1 MLRYFLFITY
11 CIFSHSLFSQTNSEC
26 EKLIKLADSLYYSNP
41 DSSYLVSK
49 ESEKCALKS
58 QDQKLIAQSA
68 IYIGRYLLLKSDLE
82 EASIK
87 FNEAASIYTNLGDW
101 SGMGSVLKLK
111 SNLQSRIGNE
121 PESLRLLN
129 EAVLM
134 YKKGHNSKGM
144 NSSLLNLSYRYI
156 QQKNFTKAENIL
168 NEIELQLDSL
178 SKSNHYFFHQNKGI
192 LYLETNRL
200 DEAFVQLSL
209 AHLKAIEGKMLDS
222 EATILK
228 YMGSY
233 YRLDKQYS
241 ESKQHLD
248 KSISIATI
256 NHLDHELSETYEE
269 LILLYKDMGNYT
281 EAYNTLVLQTKLK
294 NKLVNIEKINT
305 ISLLEKKLAVSEKEK
320 EIEKEKLNSQ
330 KVKTRNQLLTYILIA
345 VGIFCLFIVYLFFK
359 TRTLKNEISIQ
370 NDKLE
375 EKNNIIE
382 EKSRGIM
389 DSIHYAKRIQ
399 KSLLPTDI
407 YIDKSLNRL
416 KNNKKN

>member
-1 MLRYFLFITY
+1 M
-11 CIFSHSLFSQTNSEC
+11 
-26 EKLIKLADSLYYSNP
+26 KLADSLYYSNP
-41 DSSYLVSK
+41 DSSYLVSI
-49 ESEKCALKS
+49 ECEKCALKS

-87 FNEAASIYTNLGDW
+87 FNEAASIYTNLSDW

-134 YKKGHNSKGM
+134 YKKGGNTKGK

-156 QQKNFTKAENIL
+156 QQKDFAKAEYTL
-168 NEIELQLDSL
+168 NEIEQQLDSL

-192 LYLETNRL
+192 LYLESNRL
-200 DEAFVQLSL
+200 EEALVQLSL
-209 AHLKAIEGKMLDS
+209 AHHKAIEGKMLDS

-228 YMGSY
+228 YLGSY
-233 YRLDKQYS
+233 FRLQKQFS
-241 ESKQHLD
+241 ESKNHLD
-248 KSISIATI
+248 KSISIAAS

-281 EAYNTLVLQTKLK
+281 EAYNTLVLHTTLK

-305 ISLLEKKLAVSEKEK
+305 ISLLEKKLALSEKEK

-330 KVKTRNQLLTYILIA
+330 KAKSRNQLLTYILIA
-345 VGIFCLFIVYLFFK
+345 VGFFCLFIVYLFLK
-359 TRTLKNEISIQ
+359 TRTLKNKISLQ

-382 EKSRGIM
+382 EKSKGIM

-399 KSLLPTDI
+399 KSLLPTDV
-407 YIDKSLNRL
+407 YIDRSITRL
-416 KNNKKN
+416 KNNKN

>member
-1 MLRYFLFITY
+1 M
-11 CIFSHSLFSQTNSEC
+11 
-26 EKLIKLADSLYYSNP
+26 KLADSLYYSNP
-41 DSSYLVSK
+41 DSSYLVSI
-49 ESEKCALKS
+49 ECEKCALKS
-58 QDQKLIAQSA
+58 QNQKLIAQSA

-87 FNEAASIYTNLGDW
+87 FNEAASIYTSLGDW

-121 PESLRLLN
+121 QESLRLLN

-134 YKKGHNSKGM
+134 YKKGGNTKGK

-156 QQKNFTKAENIL
+156 QQKDFAKAEFTL
-168 NEIELQLDSL
+168 NEIEQQLDSL

-192 LYLETNRL
+192 LYLESNRL
-200 DEAFVQLSL
+200 EEAFVQLSL
-209 AHLKAIEGKMLDS
+209 AHHKAIEGKMLDS

-228 YMGSY
+228 YLGCY
-233 YRLDKQYS
+233 YRLQKQFS
-241 ESKQHLD
+241 ESKNNLD
-248 KSISIATI
+248 KSISIAAS

-269 LILLYKDMGNYT
+269 LILLYKDMGNYK
-281 EAYNTLVLQTKLK
+281 EAYNTLVLQTTLK

-305 ISLLEKKLAVSEKEK
+305 ISLLEKKLVLSEKEK

-330 KVKTRNQLLTYILIA
+330 KAQSRNLLLIYILIA
-345 VGIFCLFIVYLFFK
+345 VGFFCLFIVYLFLK
-359 TRTLKNEISIQ
+359 TRSLKNKISLQ

-382 EKSRGIM
+382 EKSKGIM

-399 KSLLPTDI
+399 KSLLPTDV
-407 YIDKSLNRL
+407 YIDRSITRL
-416 KNNKKN
+416 KNNKN